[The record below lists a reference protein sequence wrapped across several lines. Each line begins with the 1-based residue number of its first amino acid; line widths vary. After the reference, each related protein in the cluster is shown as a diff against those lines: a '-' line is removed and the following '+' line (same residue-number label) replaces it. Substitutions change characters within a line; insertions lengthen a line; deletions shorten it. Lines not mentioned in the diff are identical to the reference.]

1 MNFTGARFAPQPDP
15 EPGNQSY
22 VYHDPRIV
30 LAVNVA
36 IATGRPL
43 LVTGVPGAGKS
54 TLAVDVAR
62 QMDWSYVSTTITSR
76 TQIEDLVVRFDS
88 VARLNDAQARAVK
101 EPAAYL
107 IPGVLWWAFGPDTA
121 SELNAANDE
130 RVNPKK
136 AGNGVVVLL
145 DEIDK
150 AEPDLPNDLLGPLG
164 EFAITVPGRGRIEA
178 QSGVLTVITSN
189 GERTMPPAFLRRCIS
204 LELDD
209 NDLDFFTRVAT
220 SHFGQRDDSLYRDI
234 AARTIELG
242 ELAEQERRRR
252 PSMAEYLDTVRACV
266 TYGERPPHG
275 DQKGSALWNA
285 IEEAALRKTRS
296 TDPADD

>member
-1 MNFTGARFAPQPDP
+1 MNFTGARFAPQQDP
-15 EPGNQSY
+15 EPGKESY

-36 IATGRPL
+36 IATRRPL

-54 TLAVDVAR
+54 TLAADVAS
-62 QMDWSYVSTTITSR
+62 QMNWSYVSTTITSR

-88 VARLNDAQARAVK
+88 VARLNDAQAQAAK

-107 IPGVLWWAFGPDTA
+107 IPGVLWWAFGAESA
-121 SELNAANDE
+121 SELSAANDPRE
-130 RVNPKK
+130 HPDK
-136 AGNGVVVLL
+136 AKNGVVVLL

-178 QSGVLTVITSN
+178 QSKVLTVITSN

-209 NDLDFFTRVAT
+209 DDLEFFVRVAT
-220 SHFGQRDDSLYRDI
+220 SHFDQRDDNLYRDI
-234 AARTIELG
+234 ARRTIELG
-242 ELAEQERRRR
+242 ERAEQERRRR

-266 TYGERPPHG
+266 TFNERPPNES
-275 DQKGSALWNA
+275 QEASPLWSA

-296 TDPADD
+296 IDPAGD